1 MATFD
6 ELIRKLIEG
15 SPIERN
21 FAVQELAKLGDPR
34 AIEPLVETMLSDT
47 DSGVRQTAAIWL
59 GKMGNPEAVPG
70 LAQAVLTSGDP
81 VLRAHAADAL
91 GLIRHPDAIPV
102 LIHAS
107 FEHHPSVRL
116 AAVWSLAQFSDPKVI
131 SPLIDILGKDYDE
144 IEQYALTGIRK
155 HMLINPDAI
164 LKLPT
169 EDRNR
174 LGRTLQDKLHK
185 ELQNELCKKPRRK
198 QWRP

>member
-70 LAQAVLTSGDP
+70 LAQAVLTSADP

-131 SPLIDILGKDYDE
+131 SPLIGILGKDYDE
-144 IEQYALTGIRK
+144 IEQYA
-155 HMLINPDAI
+155 

-185 ELQNELCKKPRRK
+185 ERQEELCK
-198 QWRP
+198 

>member
-47 DSGVRQTAAIWL
+47 DSGVRQTPAIWL
-59 GKMGNPEAVPG
+59 GKMGNPQAVPG

-107 FEHHPSVRL
+107 FDHHPSVRL

-131 SPLIDILGKDYDE
+131 SPLIDILGKDY
-144 IEQYALTGIRK
+144 K
-155 HMLINPDAI
+155 HMLIHPDAI
-164 LKLPT
+164 LKLPI
-169 EDRNR
+169 EKRNQ
-174 LGRTLQDKLHK
+174 LGQLLQDQQRE
-185 ELQNELCKKPRRK
+185 ELQNELCK
-198 QWRP
+198 